1 MPSQTAKWQMYGTK
15 NSPFLQSVVM
25 GRRSLGILIVAI
37 FVGILAGNVAGQVLA
52 VIFDSLG
59 LENNVAQKVLVES
72 YVYKLN
78 PIEINLIIM
87 TFTLG
92 FSIDFNVL
100 SFLGIGIAWYY
111 VKYSY

>member
-1 MPSQTAKWQMYGTK
+1 
-15 NSPFLQSVVM
+15 M

-37 FVGILAGNVAGQVLA
+37 VVGILAGNVVGQVLA
-52 VIFDSLG
+52 VIFNGLG
-59 LENNVAQKVLVES
+59 LDNNVVEKVLIDS

-78 PIEINLIIM
+78 PVEINLIIM
-87 TFTLG
+87 TLTFG
-92 FSIDFNVL
+92 FSLNFNVL

>member
-1 MPSQTAKWQMYGTK
+1 
-15 NSPFLQSVVM
+15 M

-37 FVGILAGNVAGQVLA
+37 FVGILAGNVVGQVLG
-52 VIFDSLG
+52 VVFDNLG

-72 YVYKLN
+72 YVYKLDP

-87 TFTLG
+87 TFTFG
-92 FSIDFNVL
+92 FSLSFNVL

>member
-1 MPSQTAKWQMYGTK
+1 
-15 NSPFLQSVVM
+15 M

-37 FVGILAGNVAGQVLA
+37 FVGILAGNVVGQVLA

-72 YVYKLN
+72 YVYRLN

>member
-1 MPSQTAKWQMYGTK
+1 
-15 NSPFLQSVVM
+15 M
-25 GRRSLGILIVAI
+25 GRRSLGILLVAI
-37 FVGILAGNVAGQVLA
+37 FVGILAGNVVGQVLA

-59 LENNVAQKVLVES
+59 LENNVAQKVLVDS

-100 SFLGIGIAWYY
+100 SFLSGRITRLLGY
-111 VKYSY
+111 

>member
-1 MPSQTAKWQMYGTK
+1 
-15 NSPFLQSVVM
+15 M

-37 FVGILAGNVAGQVLA
+37 AIGILAGNVVGQILA
-52 VIFDSLG
+52 VIFDGLG
-59 LENNVAQKVLVES
+59 LENNVVEKVLIES

-100 SFLGIGIAWYY
+100 SFLGIGVAWYY